1 MSFYIDPTILEI
13 LAKISAPLP
22 LYILISIYFDFIPS
36 ITNSVEL
43 LEALNSRKNL
53 KTEEIVSALS
63 KADGA
68 TCT

>member
-13 LAKISAPLP
+13 LGKISAPLP
-22 LYILISIYFDFIPS
+22 LYILISICFDFIPS
-36 ITNSVEL
+36 ITNLVEL

-53 KTEEIVSALS
+53 KTEEIVNALS

>member
-68 TCT
+68 TCI